1 MQIQPKDSPGVI
13 AFPPLLFLISL
24 AIGVGIYFIHPAPLS
39 PRLPLRIL
47 GGAFAAIAGSVALLA
62 RAQMVKAG
70 TNVNPSLPATA
81 IVSGGPYRFT
91 RNPMYLSLCL
101 LHLGIGLLL
110 CDAAPSLMALA
121 LAAVL
126 NWGVIIREELYLERK
141 FGTVY
146 SDYRRQVRR
155 WL

>member
-1 MQIQPKDSPGVI
+1 
-13 AFPPLLFLISL
+13 
-24 AIGVGIYFIHPAPLS
+24 
-39 PRLPLRIL
+39 
-47 GGAFAAIAGSVALLA
+47 
-62 RAQMVKAG
+62 
-70 TNVNPSLPATA
+70 
-81 IVSGGPYRFT
+81 
-91 RNPMYLSLCL
+91 MYLSLCL